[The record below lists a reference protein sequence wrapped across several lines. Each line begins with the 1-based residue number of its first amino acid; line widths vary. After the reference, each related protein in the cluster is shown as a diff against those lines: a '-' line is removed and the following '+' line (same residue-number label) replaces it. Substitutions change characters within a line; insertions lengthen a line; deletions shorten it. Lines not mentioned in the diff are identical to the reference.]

1 MGDYG
6 FLRER
11 LEEVRIRVERAAERS
26 GRDPRAVGLLGV
38 TKFHP
43 LAAVQ
48 AAYDAGIRVFGEN
61 RVQEA
66 LDKYPEFLARCPDA
80 EVHMIGHL
88 QGNKVKKAVAL
99 FRCVQSGDSPDLL
112 RELDRRAAAE
122 GRRVDVLLE
131 LHTGEESKSGFP
143 DRRSA
148 LEACSLLPGLR
159 NLRMRG
165 LMTMAPYTDDAA
177 AIRVS
182 FRSLRSLFE
191 EIAAARAFP
200 ALDTLS
206 MGMSNDF
213 EIAVE
218 EGATLLRLG
227 TILFGRRDPG

>member
-6 FLRER
+6 FVGER
-11 LEEVRIRVERAAERS
+11 LEDVRIRIARAAERS
-26 GRDPRAVGLLGV
+26 GRDPRTISILGV

-43 LAAVQ
+43 QEAVQ
-48 AAYDAGIRVFGEN
+48 AAYEAGIRVFGEN

-66 LDKYPEFLARCPDA
+66 LDKFPDFLARRPDA

-88 QGNKVKKAVAL
+88 QGNKVKKAVEL
-99 FRCVQSGDSPDLL
+99 FSCVQSVDSPDLL
-112 RELDRRAAAE
+112 GELERRAAAA
-122 GRRVDVLLE
+122 GRRMDILLE

-143 DRRSA
+143 DRGSA
-148 LEACSLLPGLR
+148 LEACERLRGLG
-159 NLRMRG
+159 NLRLRG

-177 AIRVS
+177 AVRAS
-182 FRSLRSLFE
+182 FRALRALFE
-191 EIAAARAFP
+191 EIDSSGSFP
-200 ALDTLS
+200 DFDTLS

-227 TILFGRRDPG
+227 TVLFGKRDPA